1 MIRSAVNIKQ
11 LTLPVFLFL
20 FLALITN
27 CTQKSN
33 KKVTDWGSEYR
44 KQGLVLVDTT
54 ANNISVNL
62 RYSGSNNFIGKDVYG
77 NLEDAYLQ
85 AEALEKLYKAAS
97 LLKDDHPE
105 LKLLI
110 WDAARPRRIQQILWD
125 TVDIPLNERSKYVAN
140 PASGSIHNY
149 GCAVDLTLI
158 DSSGNPLDMGTDYDE
173 FDEIAHIDQEDELVN
188 SDLLT
193 REQVRNRRTLR
204 AVMTKAGFNTINS
217 EWWHFDAFTR
227 EETKSRFAIV
237 E

>member
-1 MIRSAVNIKQ
+1 MIRSEVNTKQ
-11 LTLPVFLFL
+11 LTFPVFLFL
-20 FLALITN
+20 FFTLITN
-27 CTQKSN
+27 CTQKSD
-33 KKVTDWGSEYR
+33 KKVIDWGSEYR

-62 RYSGSNNFIGKDVYG
+62 RYSGPNNFVGKDVYG

-85 AEALEKLYKAAS
+85 AEALDKLYKAAS
-97 LLKDDHPE
+97 LLKEDHPE
-105 LKLLI
+105 LELLI
-110 WDAARPRRIQQILWD
+110 WDAARPRRIQQLLWD
-125 TVDIPLNERSKYVAN
+125 TVDIPLTERSKYVAN

-158 DSSGNPLDMGTDYDE
+158 DSKGNPLDMGTDYDE
-173 FDEIAHIDQEDELVN
+173 FDEIAHIDQEDELVHSNVLN
-188 SDLLT
+188 S
-193 REQVRNRRTLR
+193 EQVKNRRILR
-204 AVMTKAGFNTINS
+204 AVMMKAGFNTINS